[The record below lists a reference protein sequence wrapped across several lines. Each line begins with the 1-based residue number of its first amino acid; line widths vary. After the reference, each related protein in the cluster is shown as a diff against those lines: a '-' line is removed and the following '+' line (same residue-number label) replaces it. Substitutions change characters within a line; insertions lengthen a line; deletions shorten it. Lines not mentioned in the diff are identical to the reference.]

1 MDHEDIQ
8 VTPVPSGWH
17 VSGFLGADIGGKLR
31 SLLDSLGAPREAGD
45 TRTGSQRRV
54 DAFGELVDTVL
65 AHGLPPDRGV
75 RPHLSIHVDAGALR
89 GEASEPPA
97 SLAGFGAIGPQLL
110 EYLICVG
117 DLTAFLVRQHG
128 DGHADVLD
136 VGRTRRLASRTQ
148 RRAVLARQ
156 RDECAAPGCRNTHL
170 EIHHAHW
177 WSHGGPT
184 DLDNLI
190 GLCPRCHR
198 LVHRGLLTISANGHG
213 RFEFHDHDTR
223 PIQRAWRK
231 RLAQHRRQRGDPALV
246 PS

>member
-1 MDHEDIQ
+1 MPVAETCEPSGLHRVVRALREAVHPEELDAAWARGMDHEDIQ
-8 VTPVPSGWH
+8 VAPVPSGWH
-17 VSGFLGADIGGKLR
+17 VSGFLGADLGGMLR
-31 SLLDSLGAPREAGD
+31 SLLDSLGAPRDADD

-65 AHGLPPDRGV
+65 AHGLPSERGV
-75 RPHLSIHVDAGALR
+75 RPHLSIHVHAGALR

-110 EYLICVG
+110 EYLVCVG

-156 RDECAAPGCRNTHL
+156 RDECAAPDAATRTWRFITRTGGRTEVRLTSTTSSASAPDATGSFTAGC
-170 EIHHAHW
+170 
-177 WSHGGPT
+177 
-184 DLDNLI
+184 
-190 GLCPRCHR
+190 
-198 LVHRGLLTISANGHG
+198 
-213 RFEFHDHDTR
+213 
-223 PIQRAWRK
+223 
-231 RLAQHRRQRGDPALV
+231 
-246 PS
+246 